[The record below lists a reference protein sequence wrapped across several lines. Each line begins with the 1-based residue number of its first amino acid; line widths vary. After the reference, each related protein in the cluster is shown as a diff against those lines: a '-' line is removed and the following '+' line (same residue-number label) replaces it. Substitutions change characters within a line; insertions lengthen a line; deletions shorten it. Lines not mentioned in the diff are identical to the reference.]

1 MCARIILH
9 NVAKALTLLST
20 DAQDAAAEKDA
31 EPTDESMEV
40 DGAATKTPR
49 GNGFRL
55 SRNVKQ
61 KEHKASRVG
70 KSTHRKPRNNI
81 VFKKAG
87 RVKKGGK

>member
-1 MCARIILH
+1 M
-9 NVAKALTLLST
+9 
-20 DAQDAAAEKDA
+20 D
-31 EPTDESMEV
+31 V
-40 DGAATKTPR
+40 DGAAVKAQR

-81 VFKKAG
+81 VFKKSG